1 MQQHVDDRILEMLL
15 ANDQQVIQLLYA
27 TYYTP
32 LRKVLRHRVA
42 DEQTANDIIVE
53 LILSL
58 WEKRHQLAL
67 RKPLMGY
74 LSTAARNNAINF
86 QRRQATGRSQDVS
99 YSSAHAEPASPA
111 ADTAMLNEDLE
122 RIIQQSIDV
131 LDVKTRT
138 IFILSRQEEYTYKE
152 IAAQMKLSQKAIEK
166 HMSKAIRLLSDR
178 FREYLSQ

>member
-1 MQQHVDDRILEMLL
+1 MQQHVDDKILEMLG

-32 LRKVLRHRVA
+32 LRKVLRRRVA
-42 DEQTANDIIVE
+42 DEQTANDIVVE

-58 WEKRHQLAL
+58 WEKRHHLAL
-67 RKPLMGY
+67 RKPLIGY
-74 LSTAARNNAINF
+74 LTTAARNNAINF
-86 QRRQATGRSQDVS
+86 QRRQATDKLPDVP
-99 YSSAHAEPASPA
+99 YSSAHAEPA
-111 ADTAMLNEDLE
+111 DTALLNEDLE

-152 IAAQMKLSQKAIEK
+152 IAAEMKLSQKAIEK

-178 FREYLSQ
+178 FREYLS